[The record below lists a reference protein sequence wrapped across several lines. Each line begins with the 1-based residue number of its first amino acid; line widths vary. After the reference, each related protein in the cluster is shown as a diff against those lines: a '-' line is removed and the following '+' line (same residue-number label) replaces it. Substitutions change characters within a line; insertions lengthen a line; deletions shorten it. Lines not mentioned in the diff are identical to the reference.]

1 MTGFCTLSY
10 NWSLKNVDHRLLEGV
25 RPGTGTTLKPGFHR
39 RISISIRRGAHAEW
53 YQDDGRSI
61 RRITFD
67 MFAWGLGQSH
77 LWLVHGLVLMLVQYV
92 DPVFTSQ
99 SYDISRTTI
108 KPGFHRRISISI
120 RRGAHAE
127 WYQDDGRSIR
137 RITFDMFAW
146 GLGQSHLWLVHGLVL
161 MLVQYVDPVFTSQS
175 YDISIST
182 NTRRTNFT
190 MSVFLVDP
198 VFTWLHMCLC
208 LC

>member
-10 NWSLKNVDHRLLEGV
+10 NWILKSVDHRLLEGV
-25 RPGTGTTLKPGFHR
+25 RPGTGTTIKPGFHW

-61 RRITFD
+61 RHITFD

-77 LWLVHGLVLMLVQYV
+77 LSLVHGLL
-92 DPVFTSQ
+92 
-99 SYDISRTTI
+99 
-108 KPGFHRRISISI
+108 
-120 RRGAHAE
+120 
-127 WYQDDGRSIR
+127 
-137 RITFDMFAW
+137 
-146 GLGQSHLWLVHGLVL
+146 L

-175 YDISIST
+175 YDISITT

-198 VFTWLHMCLC
+198 VFTCLHMCLC
-208 LC
+208 LCLWLCLCASENQPLGPDGCQAS